1 MRLDSEWGDGGGG
14 GGGGR
19 PSPEWLDLPPRAV
32 EGGERAKAR
41 ACVEEGL
48 AHFESQIA

>member
-1 MRLDSEWGDGGGG
+1 MMRLDSEWGDGGDGW
-14 GGGGR
+14 R

-41 ACVEEGL
+41 ACAEEGL
-48 AHFESQIA
+48 AHFEYQIA